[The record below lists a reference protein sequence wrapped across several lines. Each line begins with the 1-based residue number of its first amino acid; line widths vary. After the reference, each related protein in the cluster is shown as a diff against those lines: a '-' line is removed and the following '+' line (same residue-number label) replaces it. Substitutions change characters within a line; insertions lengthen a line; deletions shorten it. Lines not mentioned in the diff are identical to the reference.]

1 MTRPLR
7 TTLILTLLLLATQL
21 YAESDDGGLLDFSID
36 GSNATIT
43 GFTAGASTTI
53 LTIPATVTFGGST
66 YNVTGIGYEAF
77 IGNQLGNQLNS
88 VTIPSSV
95 TIIDDYAFYGNNQL
109 ASVTISD
116 SVKLLECRLLE
127 VTN

>member
-77 IGNQLGNQLNS
+77 IGNQLNS